1 MPKQT
6 KTGQTKTGQTK
17 TGQTKTGQI
26 QLPARKTQHA
36 RHFGRVGLVVGGD
49 SAEREVS
56 LNGGRAV
63 AAAFDRK
70 GVAYQVFD
78 GPMALFAGIRQGQVD
93 RVFNILH
100 GPGGEDGSLQGA
112 LQLMGVPVTGSDLA
126 SSALTM
132 DKVRSKWL
140 WEHLGINTPPFICFD
155 HSATD
160 YHKAVEKFGL
170 PLFVKP
176 AGLGSSIGISRVK
189 QPEDLDAAVALARQY
204 GAITM
209 VEKEVKGAEYFAGVL
224 DGVGLPLIRV
234 STPREFYDYTAK
246 YESDETQY
254 FCPCGLPEATEADL
268 RTRALQAFD
277 VLGASGWG
285 RVDFLLDEQGQAWFL
300 EVNTTPGMTDHS
312 LVPQAA
318 AAIGVDFDDLVW
330 RILETSL

>member
-1 MPKQT
+1 MANIT
-6 KTGQTKTGQTK
+6 
-17 TGQTKTGQI
+17 
-26 QLPARKTQHA
+26 LPPMKVTRPED
-36 RHFGRVGLVVGGD
+36 FGRVGLVVGGD

-63 AAAFDRK
+63 AAALQRS
-70 GVAYQVFD
+70 GIAHEVFD
-78 GPMALFAGIRQGQVD
+78 GPMALFEGIREGRVD

-100 GPGGEDGSLQGA
+100 GPGGEDGSLHGA

-140 WEHLGINTPPFICFD
+140 WERNGINTPPFRCFAHD
-155 HSATD
+155 ED
-160 YHKAVEKFGL
+160 NYHEVIEAFGL

-176 AGLGSSIGISRVK
+176 AGLGSSIGITRVK
-189 QPEDLDAAVALARQY
+189 RAEDLDEAVVLARQY
-204 GAITM
+204 GATTII
-209 VEKEVKGAEYFAGVL
+209 EKEIRGAEYFAGVL

-254 FCPCGLPEATEADL
+254 FCPCGLDEAIEQKL
-268 RTRALQAFD
+268 REQSIRAFD
-277 VLGASGWG
+277 LLGASGWG
-285 RVDFLLDEQGQAWFL
+285 RVDFLLDDSGQAWFL

-318 AAIGVDFDDLVW
+318 AAIGVDFDELVW